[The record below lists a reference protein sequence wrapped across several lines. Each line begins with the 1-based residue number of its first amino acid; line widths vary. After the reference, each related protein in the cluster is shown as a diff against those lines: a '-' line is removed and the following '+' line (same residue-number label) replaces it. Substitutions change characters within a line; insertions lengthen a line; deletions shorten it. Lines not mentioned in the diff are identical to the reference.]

1 MSLGVFHAIVIVYH
15 AVLRALLA
23 PVVQSG
29 TPPAQEAPPP
39 GQVQKAHPLATL
51 RAEEEGLPPAE
62 AVVFVGQFH
71 HRPLHALGREYLY
84 MVGILVNIEI
94 LSTAKYSAPCVGVA
108 QLKTVYAGC
117 PLHLSMGLIPPPV
130 IASKI
135 QAYHF
140 FLFLR
145 LNRMLICYICP
156 QHPAIHWM
164 PQEPERL
171 CLNRC
176 RPAPGQVEPLGHLL
190 PGQAVKKS

>member
-1 MSLGVFHAIVIVYH
+1 MPPGVLHAIVIVYH
-15 AVLRALLA
+15 AVPRALLA

-39 GQVQKAHPLATL
+39 GQIQETHPLSTF

-117 PLHLSMGLIPPPV
+117 PLHLFMGLIPPP
-130 IASKI
+130 ASA
-135 QAYHF
+135 QVYHF
-140 FLFLR
+140 FLF
-145 LNRMLICYICP
+145 C
-156 QHPAIHWM
+156 A
-164 PQEPERL
+164 
-171 CLNRC
+171 
-176 RPAPGQVEPLGHLL
+176 
-190 PGQAVKKS
+190 